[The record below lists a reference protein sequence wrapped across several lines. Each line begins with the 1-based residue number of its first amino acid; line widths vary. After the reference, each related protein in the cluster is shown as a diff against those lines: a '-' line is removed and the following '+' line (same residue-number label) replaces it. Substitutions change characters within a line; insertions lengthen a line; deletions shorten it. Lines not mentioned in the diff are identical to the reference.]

1 MASLSVNQAFAQC
14 PTSLTLGAY
23 PNKGTVG
30 FQTNTLPVSL
40 SGQLKTCGE
49 GMGNTIIT
57 ITGIDGSDKE
67 VKTDNGG
74 FYGLGVDLS
83 PGAYTIE
90 AIYDGNNSNEPS
102 SATRTVTANENPQN

>member
-57 ITGIDGSDKE
+57 ITGIDDSDKE
-67 VKTDNGG
+67 VPCRLTQPIWL
-74 FYGLGVDLS
+74 GLHRLFICDRL
-83 PGAYTIE
+83 ALL
-90 AIYDGNNSNEPS
+90 
-102 SATRTVTANENPQN
+102 